1 MFRKLVLRSGSCMFR
16 LNIFYFICMKRD
28 WWYVVCLIAFLVEH
42 ILFLQTMQ
50 LESLIIQPAF
60 IIYPIYLYYFYKFN
74 ESKINHFLLLF
85 AKGELLGG
93 RWSGGVKTC
102 WSWCFLTTL
111 LELFFGGLSARD
123 IPLRFPKM
131 KQAFEGTIGVSELSH
146 PNAQL
151 KFTSHMWIFEK
162 NNSTFWASNKQNK

>member
-1 MFRKLVLRSGSCMFR
+1 MFR

-28 WWYVVCLIAFLVEH
+28 WLYVVCLIAFLLEH

-60 IIYPIYLYYFYKFN
+60 ITYPIYLYYFYKFN

-93 RWSGGVKTC
+93 RRSGVVKMC
-102 WSWCFLTTL
+102 
-111 LELFFGGLSARD
+111 
-123 IPLRFPKM
+123 
-131 KQAFEGTIGVSELSH
+131 
-146 PNAQL
+146 
-151 KFTSHMWIFEK
+151 
-162 NNSTFWASNKQNK
+162 